1 MNITQKQIGERLASL
16 RKQKGY
22 SQEEL
27 AKNLLISRSSLAQIE
42 LGNRGVDY
50 LEMIK
55 FSEILGF
62 SLDYLIVESNSDHV
76 DFILRE
82 VETSY
87 EIKER
92 ISEPTLD
99 ISKLKNI
106 LLYVLEHCAGK
117 PNVDESML
125 HKVMYFC
132 DFNFYEMY
140 EEQLTGSEFI
150 KMPFGPVSSE
160 ITSMLNTLISSEQIL
175 QIKNEYKGKIVLR
188 FIPLTRTDLSS
199 LRANEVEVVSRV
211 IDQLCSY
218 SNESLFRYIQKDM
231 PWQAT
236 NDGDSI
242 DYELVFYREAPYSVR
257 IYDTDEES

>member
-1 MNITQKQIGERLASL
+1 MKYTQKEIGEKLAFL

-62 SLDYLIVESNSDHV
+62 SLDYLMVESSSDSA

-87 EIKER
+87 ETKER
-92 ISEPTLD
+92 LSEPKPNV
-99 ISKLKNI
+99 SKLKNI
-106 LLYVLEHCAGK
+106 LLYVLESCAGK
-117 PNVDESML
+117 PNVGEFMV
-125 HKVMYFC
+125 HKIMYFC

-140 EEQLTGSEFI
+140 EEQLTGSEYK

-175 QIKNEYKGKIVLR
+175 QIKNEYLGKIVLR

-199 LRANEVEVVSRV
+199 LRAHEVEVVNRV
-211 IDQLCSY
+211 IDQLGNY
-218 SNESLFRYIQKDM
+218 SNESLFRYIQIDM

-236 NDGDSI
+236 SDGEPI

-257 IYDTDEES
+257 IYDTDEEP